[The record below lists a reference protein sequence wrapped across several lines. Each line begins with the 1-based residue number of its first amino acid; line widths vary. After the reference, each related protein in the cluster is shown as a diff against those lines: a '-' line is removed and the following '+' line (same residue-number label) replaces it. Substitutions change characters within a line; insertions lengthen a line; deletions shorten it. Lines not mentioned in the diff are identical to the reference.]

1 MRRNW
6 IVNACMTMGLAA
18 ASPASA
24 QSSRLLDREQYRDR
38 LEGFWLGQCIANWT
52 GRRTEAV
59 RTQPPF
65 LTDADWGPPFNG
77 GSPLDWVTNQS
88 PWLADDDT
96 DIEYVYLHAM
106 ADRARCD
113 LTGAEIRGEWLDHI
127 TRFIWVSNASA
138 RSLMNRGV
146 RPPMTSMA
154 EANPNRLMID
164 AQLTTEFFGLFAPGM
179 PDVALQL
186 ADTPIRTTASG
197 HAAHASQVYVLL
209 YAIDQTLPAHLAGR
223 ERNLRLLADARRYI
237 PDSSKVADIIDFC
250 TADYLA
256 NPHAGNWERTRDLAC
271 ERYQTNAA
279 TYGFRYRAWYES
291 SVNFAAGVIALLYG
305 EGDYKRTVQIATL
318 SGWDSD
324 NATSTLGGL
333 LGMRLG
339 RRGLEAAFPG
349 RTIATTYQ
357 WSVTRDGLIDF
368 VPGSGTAEDTFAL
381 MADRMLPLVER
392 TIVESGGLVDA
403 DAGRWLLPPVPT
415 SDPLAKS
422 PTHREWMSSA
432 TARVKAAGG
441 VVSATSSVL
450 GSPPPNGG
458 VSTPSAFANG
468 CEHDFSGAEE
478 DDRQRA
484 YFSSAGGVS
493 QGDIV
498 LTVTYDRAMTARRL
512 RFIEGDHFTLPAMTG
527 GWVEQ
532 PLLEARIDGAWSMLG
547 GHWSEPADPAVP
559 FQRLDWV
566 LDAPATV
573 SGLRLR
579 GIAGG
584 THRFVT
590 CAELDALDDDTQ
602 PPRPSFDLDGSGI
615 IDGGELYAWHNSP
628 RDLDGDGSV
637 TASDLAMMVAAVRWR
652 ERSGM
657 QFGR

>member
-1 MRRNW
+1 VRRNW

-18 ASPASA
+18 ASPVSA

-106 ADRARCD
+106 AGRARCD

-223 ERNLRLLADARRYI
+223 ERNLRLLAEARRFL
-237 PDSSKVADIIDFC
+237 PDGSKAADIIDVC

-256 NPHAGNWERTRDLAC
+256 NPNVADWERTRDIAC
-271 ERYQTNAA
+271 ERYQTNATA
-279 TYGFRYRAWYES
+279 YGFRYRAWYES

-349 RTIATTYQ
+349 RTLATTYR
-357 WSVTRDGLIDF
+357 WSVTRDGLIDY
-368 VPGSGTAEDTFAL
+368 VAGPGDAEDSFDL
-381 MADRMLPLVER
+381 MAARMLPLAER
-392 TIVESGGLVDA
+392 TIVAAGGMVDA
-403 DAGRWLLPPVPT
+403 EAGRWLLPPVHGG
-415 SDPLAKS
+415 DPLDLS
-422 PTHREWMSSA
+422 PTQREWRSSA
-432 TARVKAAGG
+432 STRVRAAGG
-441 VVSATSSVL
+441 TVTPASSVT
-450 GSPPPNGG
+450 GSPPANAG
-458 VSTPSAFANG
+458 VASPTAFANG
-468 CEHDFSGAEE
+468 LEHHFGGEE
-478 DDRQRA
+478 EVDQQRT
-484 YFSSAGGVS
+484 YFSSFGSPPASEIMLSV
-493 QGDIV
+493 V
-498 LTVTYDRAMTARRL
+498 YDRPVAADRL
-512 RFIEGDHFTLPAMTG
+512 RFLEGDHFTQPTMTG
-527 GWVEQ
+527 GWVES
-532 PLLEARIDGAWSMLG
+532 PILEARVDGAWSLLPG
-547 GHWSEPADPAVP
+547 RWSEPPDPAVP

-566 LDAPATV
+566 LDAPTSITGV
-573 SGLRLR
+573 RIR
-579 GIAGG
+579 GVPGG

-590 CAELDALDDDTQ
+590 SAELDAFDT
-602 PPRPSFDLDGSGI
+602 PSAASTPSFDIDGSGT
-615 IDGGELYAWHNSP
+615 IDCGDLYAWSADP
-628 RDLDGDGSV
+628 QDLDGDGMATDSDRV
-637 TASDLAMMVAAVRWR
+637 TIMAAVRWR
-652 ERSGM
+652 ESRVM
-657 QFGR
+657 MDGR